1 MSCKDIRVCGDIVD
15 RCTKSVDIADRHG
28 VWEPFFFIIMC
39 KSSQVCIEGC
49 NLCLTFCHCLFGI
62 IADDY
67 KSQPWRRGDNFLGAA
82 AHNVNLPVGDTHCF
96 TERSRY
102 GIDNGHD
109 AIFLEKRTDC
119 RNIIQHAT
127 RGVPVDNGCIFV
139 IVMFFEEVFKFLHIE
154 SFTVI
159 SGIEFRD
166 TTVHG
171 NEIRESF
178 AVYTVIQYKDM
189 VTRFGHRSAGGLQS
203 EDSFS
208 AKNKSFVVGMEK
220 TADLFTGFF
229 VKFYEACIKIRIGA
243 FSAAGETHV
252 FSNLC
257 RSRCHNFIHKIN
269 PFLNNS
275 YFFNPV
281 LFAATFS
288 GAITTRVITAAT
300 PICTRFPGIEAI
312 GASGFP

>member
-1 MSCKDIRVCGDIVD
+1 
-15 RCTKSVDIADRHG
+15 
-28 VWEPFFFIIMC
+28 MC

-49 NLCLTFCHCLFGI
+49 NRCLTFCHSFFGI
-62 IADDY
+62 ITDDY
-67 KSQPWRRGDNFLGAA
+67 KSQSWRCGDNFLGAT
-82 AHNVNLPVGDTHCF
+82 AHNVNLPVGDTHWF

-102 GIDNGHD
+102 GIDNRHD
-109 AIFLEKRTDC
+109 AVFLEKWTDC
-119 RNIIQHAT
+119 GNIIQHTAWS
-127 RGVPVDNGCIFV
+127 VAMDNGCVFV
-139 IVMFFEEVFKFLHIE
+139 IVMFFEKFLEFLYIE

-178 AVYTVIQYKDM
+178 AIDTVIQYEDT
-189 VTRFGHRSAGGLQS
+189 VTRFCHRSAGSLQT

-208 AKNKSFVVGMEK
+208 AKNKSFVVSMEK

-229 VKFYEACIKIRIGA
+229 VKFYEACIEIRIGA

-300 PICTRFPGIEAI
+300 PICTRFPGIEAT